1 MEPPTSKEDI
11 TPINQ
16 ATHKTDTSMLHS
28 LINGISLHI
37 RRWVDPNT
45 QDSISIHLSPTSS
58 PHSSSQA
65 NLLSRAISLLSLLS
79 PATIYLSRDNLD
91 TTHLSRDSLDTIH
104 LSRDSQATCPHNPH
118 NQATTHRNQDNQTS
132 GDRQVVRTATR
143 LLTRK

>member
-45 QDSISIHLSPTSS
+45 QGSISIHLSPTSS

-79 PATIYLSRDNLD
+79 PATIHLSRDNLD
-91 TTHLSRDSLDTIH
+91 TTHLSRDN
-104 LSRDSQATCPHNPH
+104 QATCLHNPH